1 MRITE
6 AMIEAAAVA
15 IRDAVAN
22 RVVGEDGRRR
32 GKPWAALPA
41 AQRDAYRAEAAAALR
56 AGLECERS

>member
-6 AMIEAAAVA
+6 AMIETAAIA

-22 RVVGEDGRRR
+22 RVVGEEARRR

-41 AQRDAYRAEAAAALR
+41 KLRDACRAEAAAALH
-56 AGLECERS
+56 AALQGDQ

>member
-6 AMIEAAAVA
+6 AMIEAAAIA

-22 RVVGEDGRRR
+22 RVVGDDGRRR

-41 AQRDAYRAEAAAALR
+41 TQRDAYRAEATAALH
-56 AGLECERS
+56 AALEGQ

>member
-6 AMIEAAAVA
+6 AMIEAAAIA

-41 AQRDAYRAEAAAALR
+41 KLRDAYRAEAAAALH
-56 AGLECERS
+56 AALEDDR